1 MKVLITGSSGLVG
14 SALAKSLAAHGHDVI
29 PLPRRSPG
37 SGATFWDPDNGIV
50 DLADLGD
57 IDAVVHLA
65 GDNIST
71 GRWTEQKKSR
81 ILHSR
86 VNGTELLARHFA
98 ASAPKPRV
106 FVCASAVGIYG
117 NRGPK
122 LVDETSGPGDSFL
135 ADVCRHWE
143 QATAP
148 AADAGIRVANLR
160 FGVVLSATGG
170 ALKKMLTPFKMG
182 LGGIVGS
189 GAQYMSWVS
198 IDDALAAIQHVIA
211 TDAIRGPVNLVSPN
225 PVSNRDFT
233 KILGRVLH
241 RPTILPLPAFAARI
255 ALGEMAD
262 ELLLAGARVTPKQL
276 MANNYHFLHPQLQ
289 EALQHILRPATQ

>member
-1 MKVLITGSSGLVG
+1 MAGAELE
-14 SALAKSLAAHGHDVI
+14 I
-29 PLPRRSPG
+29 PFKR
-37 SGATFWDPDNGIV
+37 
-50 DLADLGD
+50 
-57 IDAVVHLA
+57 
-65 GDNIST
+65 
-71 GRWTEQKKSR
+71 
-81 ILHSR
+81 
-86 VNGTELLARHFA
+86 
-98 ASAPKPRV
+98 
-106 FVCASAVGIYG
+106 
-117 NRGPK
+117 
-122 LVDETSGPGDSFL
+122 
-135 ADVCRHWE
+135 
-143 QATAP
+143 
-148 AADAGIRVANLR
+148 LR